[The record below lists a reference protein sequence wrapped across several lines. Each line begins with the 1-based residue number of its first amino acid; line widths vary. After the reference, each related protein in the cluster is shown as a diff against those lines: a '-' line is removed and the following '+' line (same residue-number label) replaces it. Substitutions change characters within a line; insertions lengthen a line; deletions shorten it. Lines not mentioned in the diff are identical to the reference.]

1 LALRYRWALD
11 ALEELTGR
19 EVETVRIVGG
29 GSRNDLLN
37 QLTADACGR
46 PAVAGPVEAT
56 ALGNLMIQAIATG
69 RLAGIEA
76 GRQAVAESVHR
87 RRFEPTP
94 QAATRKAWQEAYDRF
109 RAVVAR

>member
-1 LALRYRWALD
+1 VLD

-19 EVETVRIVGG
+19 KIETIRIVGG

-46 PAVAGPVEAT
+46 PVVAGPVEAT

-69 RLAGIEA
+69 RLADIEA
-76 GRQAVAESVHR
+76 GRVAVAESVRR
-87 RRFEPTP
+87 RRFESSPHP
-94 QAATRKAWQEAYDRF
+94 GRREAWQEAFDRF